1 MTTRHL
7 ALCLSLF
14 MSGALGLVG
23 CSQPA
28 PDITVE
34 YLVAHPDELKALQQK
49 CRLERD
55 TLDERV
61 CVIVS
66 EAQHRRFWGDGKTR
80 YTPGGGVRHE

>member
-7 ALCLSLF
+7 ALCLSV
-14 MSGALGLVG
+14 AIGLIG
-23 CSQPA
+23 CGRPA

-61 CVIVS
+61 CVMVS

-80 YTPGGGVRHE
+80 YTPGGGVHHE

>member
-7 ALCLSLF
+7 ALCLSV
-14 MSGALGLVG
+14 ALWLVG
-23 CSQPA
+23 CSEPA

-34 YLVAHPDELKALQQK
+34 YLVAHPDELRALQQK

-55 TLDERV
+55 TLDERI
-61 CVIVS
+61 CVIAS